1 MTDIVK
7 NIREIRSTL
16 PSAVRLV
23 AVSKFHPVESIR
35 LAYDGGQ
42 RIFGE
47 SRAQELVEKAAVM
60 PEDVDWHF
68 IGHLQTNK
76 VRTVVPIVRMIESV
90 DSVKLLYKINEE
102 AERIGKVVDVLL
114 ELHVAKEETK
124 SGFLPEELDTFF
136 ACEGFADCHNV
147 RICGVM
153 GMATNTED
161 ELQVRDDFR
170 NIKQVFDRLKSGFM
184 SGNDFFRE
192 ISMGMSD
199 DYLLAIKEGSTMV
212 RIGSHIFGARQY

>member
-124 SGFLPEELDTFF
+124 SGFLPEELDAFF

-170 NIKQVFDRLKSGFM
+170 NIKQVFDRLKSRSM

>member
-35 LAYDGGQ
+35 VAYDGGQ

-102 AERIGKVVDVLL
+102 AERIGKVVDV
-114 ELHVAKEETK
+114 
-124 SGFLPEELDTFF
+124 FF
-136 ACEGFADCHNV
+136 
-147 RICGVM
+147 
-153 GMATNTED
+153 
-161 ELQVRDDFR
+161 
-170 NIKQVFDRLKSGFM
+170 
-184 SGNDFFRE
+184 
-192 ISMGMSD
+192 
-199 DYLLAIKEGSTMV
+199 
-212 RIGSHIFGARQY
+212 

>member
-90 DSVKLLYKINEE
+90 DSVKLLCKINEE

-124 SGFLPEELDTFF
+124 SGFLPEELDSIF
-136 ACEGFADCHNV
+136 ACEGFAGCHNV

-153 GMATNTED
+153 GMATNTDD
-161 ELQVRDDFR
+161 ELQVRVDFR
-170 NIKQVFDRLKSGFM
+170 NIKQVFDRLKAGSM

>member
-90 DSVKLLYKINEE
+90 DSVKLLCKINEE

-114 ELHVAKEETK
+114 ELYVAKEETK
-124 SGFLPEELDTFF
+124 SGFLPEELDSIF
-136 ACEGFADCHNV
+136 ACEGFAGCHNV

-153 GMATNTED
+153 GMATNTDD
-161 ELQVRDDFR
+161 ELQVRVDFR
-170 NIKQVFDRLKSGFM
+170 NIKQVFDRLKAGSM